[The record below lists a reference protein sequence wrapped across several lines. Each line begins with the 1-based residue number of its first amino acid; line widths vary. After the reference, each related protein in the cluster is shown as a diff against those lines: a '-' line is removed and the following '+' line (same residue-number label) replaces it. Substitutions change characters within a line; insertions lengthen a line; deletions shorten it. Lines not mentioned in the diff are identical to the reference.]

1 MRNKLAVIRRENKIS
16 QEELA
21 TAVGVTRQ
29 TIYAIE
35 KGKFVPTVV
44 TAIKIS
50 QFFGLT
56 VEDIFYSG
64 DEWCKYNIETVD
76 KKASLILGQGLPEY
90 KDLKYGKFSFAFNGG
105 EIAAVYNAL
114 VLMGKFPS
122 LPALIEEFELNR
134 MAVLSGFAGTDPRRL
149 FEFFEAHDIPYEKIA
164 SAHID
169 GAEEGDILIISYCFN
184 SLIKPFRGIHT
195 VCGVVKDGNFEVYN
209 LLDGDTRPTVF
220 ESFSD
225 IIKKY
230 SFICSY
236 IIRKG

>member
-1 MRNKLAVIRRENKIS
+1 MRNKLAVIRKENRIS

-29 TIYAIE
+29 TVYAIE

-44 TAIKIS
+44 TAIKIA

-56 VEDIFYSG
+56 VEDIFYTKN
-64 DEWCKYNIETVD
+64 EWYKYNIETVD
-76 KKASLILGQGLPEY
+76 ENPALIMGQGLSEY
-90 KDLKYGKFSFAFNGG
+90 KDLKYGKFPFSFNGG

-114 VLMGKFPS
+114 VLIGKRPS

-149 FEFFEAHDIPYEKIA
+149 FEFFEGHDIPYEKISFA
-164 SAHID
+164 RVD
-169 GAEEGDILIISYCFN
+169 GAEVGDIFIISYCFN
-184 SLIKPFRGIHT
+184 SLINPLRGVHT
-195 VCGVVKDGNFEVYN
+195 VCGEVKDGKFAVYN
-209 LLDGDTRPTVF
+209 LLDGDTEPTIF

-225 IIKKY
+225 FLENH
-230 SFICSY
+230 SLICSY
-236 IIRKG
+236 IIRKD